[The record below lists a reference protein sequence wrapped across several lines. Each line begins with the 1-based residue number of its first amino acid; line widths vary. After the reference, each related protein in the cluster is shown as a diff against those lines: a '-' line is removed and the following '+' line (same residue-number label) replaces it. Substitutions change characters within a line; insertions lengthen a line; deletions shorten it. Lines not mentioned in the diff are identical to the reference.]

1 MVSCNNEIYKRACE
15 FFTIAELAQR
25 IAIET
30 YDFTAAFNANL
41 AFSIELFLKSLSAT
55 PIEKVTL
62 QVGSATLKTRF
73 AKSAIKGHY
82 LDEIF
87 SKLPNE
93 ITTVLSDKF
102 VNHNY
107 NVSGKELDV
116 VLGDLSDRFITSRYA
131 FEVYNG
137 SSSIES
143 ETLFYLSKFFK
154 ETLQP

>member
-1 MVSCNNEIYKRACE
+1 MVSCNNETYKRACE

-87 SKLPNE
+87 SNKKPLL
-93 ITTVLSDKF
+93 IFFGSGFLMCKF
-102 VNHNY
+102 SAV
-107 NVSGKELDV
+107 
-116 VLGDLSDRFITSRYA
+116 FITARR
-131 FEVYNG
+131 
-137 SSSIES
+137 
-143 ETLFYLSKFFK
+143 
-154 ETLQP
+154 